1 MESSNDTKIGH
12 SMEHHLTD
20 HQVPLS
26 LVCLIS
32 LLFGVPLAWN
42 MLWHLRVANG
52 GSGDRNKKGV
62 LQLILQKQHLNMLC
76 VPVICI
82 DLLILAWPSQQ
93 MPFPVCV
100 FLECAALCVW
110 NNHFLGSL
118 SIALGR

>member
-1 MESSNDTKIGH
+1 MESSNDSKVGH

-62 LQLILQKQHLNMLC
+62 LQLILQVRPWTSGDSGKSLDIFSLLCQQPLHAPSHLH
-76 VPVICI
+76 V
-82 DLLILAWPSQQ
+82 SYQ
-93 MPFPVCV
+93 
-100 FLECAALCVW
+100 
-110 NNHFLGSL
+110 GST
-118 SIALGR
+118 